1 VVNKRDVKKPT
12 ASRKQ
17 KKKRLSPN
25 QTGLQLPLAPSDC
38 RSLGQVLRR
47 ADQLESA
54 RECRSGVLR
63 RSSFSTATERNRE
76 NKNQE
81 TKHEVENELAT
92 TYHSGLEQDSDF
104 KRLQINMSS
113 GTPAKEHLGS
123 RSGVLPSS
131 S

>member
-1 VVNKRDVKKPT
+1 MQKWCAAQILLQHCNRKKQ
-12 ASRKQ
+12 RKQ
-17 KKKRLSPN
+17 
-25 QTGLQLPLAPSDC
+25 
-38 RSLGQVLRR
+38 
-47 ADQLESA
+47 
-54 RECRSGVLR
+54 
-63 RSSFSTATERNRE
+63 
-76 NKNQE
+76 NQE